1 MKNNNQIKRLA
12 VLPYN
17 LKVKQPE
24 SESLQHVIDFAKKTG
39 DYATLSLTDLTVL
52 ALTYQLEKDLLGVD
66 HLRTEPVVSK
76 TVFSANKPVDL
87 QDSHNIV
94 GFYNPQNKKESSIA
108 DEDELDQDV
117 MNEVIGGIEDNAMS
131 SSDEASGD
139 EHEQT
144 EAGRKIIE
152 ENDKL
157 IEKFGTLGFN
167 TVANDL
173 VDDILQPVK
182 EEAPENSSEND
193 SNNSQEEE
201 EDDNDDSGWI
211 TPSNIVKVKKNY
223 GSDMLDEKPVEVACI
238 TTDFAMQNV
247 LKQIGLN
254 VTALDGR
261 IIRHMRTFILRCYT
275 CFKTTG
281 ETSRIFCGKCGHKT
295 LKRVA
300 VSVNENGEQV
310 VCLTNLL

>member
-1 MKNNNQIKRLA
+1 MKNDNQIRRLA

-24 SESLQHVIDFAKKTG
+24 PESLQHVIDFAKKTG
-39 DYATLSLTDLTVL
+39 DYSTLSLTDLTVM
-52 ALTYQLEKDLLGVD
+52 ALTYQLEKDILGTD
-66 HLRTEPVVSK
+66 HLRTEPIVSK
-76 TVFSANKPVDL
+76 TVFSANKPEDL
-87 QDSHNIV
+87 KDSNKMV
-94 GFYNPQNKKESSIA
+94 GFYNPQDKKESSIA
-108 DEDELDQDV
+108 DDDEVDEDFMEEDV
-117 MNEVIGGIEDNAMS
+117 EAIEDNEQS
-131 SSDEASGD
+131 SSEEGSGD

-144 EAGRKIIE
+144 EAERKIIE

-182 EEAPENSSEND
+182 ETEQENLSENESD
-193 SNNSQEEE
+193 GSQEEE

-211 TPSNIVKVKKNY
+211 TPGNIMKVKKNY

-254 VTALDGR
+254 VTSLDGR
-261 IIRHMRTFILRCYT
+261 VIRHMRTFILRCYT

-281 ETSRIFCGKCGHKT
+281 DTSRIFCGKCGHKT

-310 VCLTNLL
+310 VG